1 MVSLNIALQ
10 LKIPPFSFWVAC
22 KDEGGRATQEAKA
35 GKDRMRRYKTRQ
47 ASACVLTLGGRRGV
61 SYRLLQLLLLLV
73 LPCLSLAGDP
83 EKAGGWRLATESS
96 PYLQLHVDNPVSWY
110 PWGAAA
116 FAKARRE
123 NKPLFISIG
132 YFTCHWCHVMARES
146 FSDPA
151 IARQLNDNFI
161 AIKIDRE
168 QRPDLDAAYMQ
179 YVVLTRGQGGWP
191 MSVWATPD
199 GEPFF
204 GGTYFPPDASLGR
217 PGMKQLLAKVSALW
231 VEDEDG
237 IRASARHAVELLR
250 KTTASAAPL
259 DELTDLPLAE
269 ARSDYAAAY
278 DELQGGFSPAP
289 KFPQPARLMFL
300 LQDDGQQ
307 GADMALFTLQQMIDG
322 GIYDQLGGGFHR
334 YSTDF
339 EWRLPHF
346 EKMLYDQALI
356 ARASLFAWRRSGDK
370 KYAVN
375 VRQVLDF
382 SMREMRTGEGGFYS
396 ALGADSAVPGK
407 QGGHMEEGVYYTWTL
422 QQLDAAIKDDLLRDW
437 AAARYGITERGNV
450 LSDPL
455 GEMAGRNVLYRALDN
470 RALAEKFK
478 TDLLTV
484 NRRNAEVEQHLLT
497 ARNGR
502 PSVPVD
508 DKVVAV
514 WNGYMITTLALAGRL
529 LDEPRYINAAEQTA
543 TFVLHALY
551 DEEQGVLYRDWRNGE
566 RGVPAFSEDYA
577 GVAEGLLTLY
587 KVTADKRW
595 LVAAIKLVD
604 YMLLNFWDEAGGGF
618 FSTPSDTELWIRKK
632 EITDGAS
639 LSANGVSLHVL
650 HTLGELSGDTRYQQ
664 LARETAAWA
673 GAQLNNAA
681 AAMPYSLIVWD
692 ELVSSGPKAD

>member
-1 MVSLNIALQ
+1 M
-10 LKIPPFSFWVAC
+10 
-22 KDEGGRATQEAKA
+22 
-35 GKDRMRRYKTRQ
+35 
-47 ASACVLTLGGRRGV
+47 GV
-61 SYRLLQLLLLLV
+61 TAPLMCRLLLQLLLLLA
-73 LPCLSLAGDP
+73 LPCLSPAA
-83 EKAGGWRLATESS
+83 EQQNTGGWRLATESS
-96 PYLQLHVDNPVSWY
+96 PYLQLHVDNPVTWY

-123 NKPLFISIG
+123 NKPVFISIG

-146 FSDPA
+146 FSNPE

-217 PGMKQLLAKVSALW
+217 PGMKQLLARVSGLW

-237 IRASARHAVELLR
+237 IRASAKHAVELLR
-250 KTTASAAPL
+250 KTAGSATPL
-259 DELTDLPLAE
+259 DKLTEQPLAE
-269 ARSDYAAAY
+269 ARGEYAAAY

-300 LQDDGQQ
+300 LQDEGQQ
-307 GADMALFTLQQMIDG
+307 GADMALFTLERMIDG

-339 EWRLPHF
+339 EWRVPHF

-356 ARASLFAWRRSGDK
+356 ARAGLFAWRRSGDK
-370 KYAVN
+370 KYAEN
-375 VRQVLDF
+375 ARQVLDF
-382 SMREMRTGEGGFYS
+382 TLREMRAEEGGFYS
-396 ALGADSAVPGK
+396 ALGADSPVPGK

-422 QQLDAAIKDDLLRDW
+422 RQLDDAIKDDLLRDW
-437 AAARYGITERGNV
+437 AAARYGVGERGNA

-478 TDLLTV
+478 TDLITA
-484 NRRNAEVEQHLLT
+484 NRRNAEVQQRLLT
-497 ARNGR
+497 ARNRR

-508 DKVVAV
+508 DKVVTV

-529 LDEPRYINAAEQTA
+529 LDEPQYIRAAEQTA
-543 TFVLHALY
+543 RFVLIALY
-551 DEEQGVLYRDWRNGE
+551 DEKQGVLYRDWRKGV

-577 GVAEGLLTLY
+577 AVAEGLLALY
-587 KVTADKRW
+587 KVTAEKRW
-595 LVAAIKLVD
+595 LAAAIRLVD
-604 YMLLNFWDEAGGGF
+604 YMLLNFWDEADGGF

-650 HTLGELSGDTRYQQ
+650 HTLGELTGDAKYQQ
-664 LARETAAWA
+664 LAAETAAWA
-673 GAQLNNAA
+673 GA
-681 AAMPYSLIVWD
+681 
-692 ELVSSGPKAD
+692 